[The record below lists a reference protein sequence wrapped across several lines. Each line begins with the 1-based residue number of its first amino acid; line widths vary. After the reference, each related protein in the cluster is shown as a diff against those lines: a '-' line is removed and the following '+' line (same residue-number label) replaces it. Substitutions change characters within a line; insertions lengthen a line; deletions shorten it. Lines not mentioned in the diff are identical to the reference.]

1 MRTLA
6 ASEDPYEA
14 IYGYSRAIRV
24 GDHVHVSGTSAQP
37 PFIEGCDSYT
47 QAKNA
52 LAIIE
57 KSLEDV
63 GANLAAVVRTVA
75 YVTDIADIPLV
86 ARAHLEA
93 FEKIRPAS
101 TIVEVSALDHPAR
114 TVEIEAYAICSSP
127 EAEIS

>member
-1 MRTLA
+1 MRAVA
-6 ASEDPYEA
+6 ASGDPFEA

-37 PFIEGCDSYT
+37 PFIEGCDSYI

-52 LAIIE
+52 LKIIE
-57 KSLEDV
+57 KALEDV

-101 TIVEVSALDHPAR
+101 TIVEVSALDDPAR

-127 EAEIS
+127 QEDSA